1 MSGAPRVA
9 AVLKPSCAGAWP
21 AQAELHRVCRQLG
34 WPEPA
39 VFFTTVAEPGASA
52 ARQALDEGA
61 DLVLAGGGDGTV
73 REVAGVLAGTEVP
86 LGILPLG
93 TANLLARNLGLPL
106 GRVEPMVR
114 VALQG
119 SERQVDIGTVRYVQQ
134 GPAGPVES
142 PVQQFL
148 ALVGIGHDAATLAD
162 TSQDLKRWVGWPA
175 YLAPGLRRLGSPPL
189 RFRVE
194 VDGGPRQ
201 ELLAWSV
208 LVGNCGRLPAGITVI
223 PHAELDDGALDV
235 VVVAPRTVLHWVPIT
250 LKGLLRRTR
259 DVPGLAYQ
267 HGRTV
272 RLFSE
277 QPVTV
282 QVDGDAHRD
291 VLEIDVGVQE
301 RALRVRV
308 PRPTGRARVR

>member
-1 MSGAPRVA
+1 MSGR
-9 AVLKPSCAGAWP
+9 AGAGVVLNP
-21 AQAELHRVCRQLG
+21 VAREAGRVKDLLHSVCRERGLGSPPTLTTSVARPGAAQARELVDRGVARV
-34 WPEPA
+34 
-39 VFFTTVAEPGASA
+39 VVA
-52 ARQALDEGA
+52 
-61 DLVLAGGGDGTV
+61 GGDGTV

-308 PRPTGRARVR
+308 PRPTGRARAR